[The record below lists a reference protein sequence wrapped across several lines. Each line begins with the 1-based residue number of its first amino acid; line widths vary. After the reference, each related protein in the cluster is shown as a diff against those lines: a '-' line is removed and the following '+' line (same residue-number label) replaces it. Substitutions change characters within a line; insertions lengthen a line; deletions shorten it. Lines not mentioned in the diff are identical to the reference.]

1 MYFKNMEGN
10 IYFNNKSDYFKFR
23 AINRG
28 CLPVVIEKVIFNE
41 PATIVFWSDKTKTVV
56 KAENDTFDP
65 EKGLAMAIA
74 KKSLGN
80 QGNYYNTF
88 KKWLPKEPDMDAM
101 DTFAVLCKTI
111 KGMKKESLIDDV
123 TAFSI
128 NEVEKICKL
137 IIKEINTQTDH
148 NLKYGLCLADYDR
161 VKDMYAYD

>member
-41 PATIVFWSDKTKTVV
+41 PATIVFWSDKTKTIV

-74 KKSLGN
+74 KKALGN

-88 KKWLPKEPDMDAM
+88 KKWLPKKPDMDIREM
-101 DTFAVLCKTI
+101 FADICREAAGINFNYLSSVFTPKGEI
-111 KGMKKESLIDDV
+111 KKK
-123 TAFSI
+123 
-128 NEVEKICKL
+128 
-137 IIKEINTQTDH
+137 
-148 NLKYGLCLADYDR
+148 
-161 VKDMYAYD
+161 

>member
-1 MYFKNMEGN
+1 MYFKSMEGN

-74 KKSLGN
+74 KKALGN

-111 KGMKKESLIDDV
+111 KGMNFNDLSSVFTPKGEIKK
-123 TAFSI
+123 
-128 NEVEKICKL
+128 K
-137 IIKEINTQTDH
+137 
-148 NLKYGLCLADYDR
+148 
-161 VKDMYAYD
+161 

>member
-65 EKGLAMAIA
+65 EKGLAMAIS
-74 KKSLGN
+74 KKALGN

-88 KKWLPKEPDMDAM
+88 KKWLPKEPDRSIQMFNSIKTCATDAM

-111 KGMKKESLIDDV
+111 KGMNFNELSSVFTPKGEIKK
-123 TAFSI
+123 
-128 NEVEKICKL
+128 K
-137 IIKEINTQTDH
+137 
-148 NLKYGLCLADYDR
+148 
-161 VKDMYAYD
+161 

>member
-1 MYFKNMEGN
+1 MYFKNMDGN
-10 IYFNNKSDYFKFR
+10 MYFTNKSDYFKFR

-74 KKSLGN
+74 KKALGN

-88 KKWLPKEPDMDAM
+88 KKWLPKKPETDIRAM
-101 DTFAVLCKTI
+101 FADICREVNGINFNYLSSVFTPKGEI
-111 KGMKKESLIDDV
+111 KKK
-123 TAFSI
+123 
-128 NEVEKICKL
+128 
-137 IIKEINTQTDH
+137 
-148 NLKYGLCLADYDR
+148 
-161 VKDMYAYD
+161 